1 MFVYW
6 LCCALHVISFIHMLS
21 NSCLNLVTAAVAD
34 VGDADTSLE
43 KSIEQLV
50 VSTLGR
56 LRFHLLHPLYIETVT
71 GIIMNIIMIT
81 SGLMGTLSHIPFL
94 WKYSGVW
101 TSGKSTG
108 FWIERLWVQTP
119 VLVSFLPLFA
129 AAPPPPSPFFF
140 SLGVLDSVCRSFG
153 LLVSRLMG
161 EQFCMLQPLGA
172 STCTAWVITH
182 RIADSACQVQL
193 FI

>member
-94 WKYSGVW
+94 
-101 TSGKSTG
+101 
-108 FWIERLWVQTP
+108 
-119 VLVSFLPLFA
+119 
-129 AAPPPPSPFFF
+129 
-140 SLGVLDSVCRSFG
+140 
-153 LLVSRLMG
+153 
-161 EQFCMLQPLGA
+161 
-172 STCTAWVITH
+172 
-182 RIADSACQVQL
+182 
-193 FI
+193 